1 MKATNEYVS
10 TLFELKEAT
19 IAENIV
25 WKRLNKD
32 TYTYKVMNDDLEDL
46 IITIKKISDKAPG
59 HFVLSL
65 VKKDFE
71 SSELLMNLDTTTT
84 NEDLRDQLEELYEF
98 IEYHVDLRSL
108 DGLRSFIDVVNDP
121 KTRTSLD

>member
-46 IITIKKISDKAPG
+46 IITIKKISDK
-59 HFVLSL
+59 
-65 VKKDFE
+65 
-71 SSELLMNLDTTTT
+71 
-84 NEDLRDQLEELYEF
+84 
-98 IEYHVDLRSL
+98 
-108 DGLRSFIDVVNDP
+108 
-121 KTRTSLD
+121 

>member
-46 IITIKKISDKAPG
+46 IITIKKISDKETIRIHQTIIQTP
-59 HFVLSL
+59 
-65 VKKDFE
+65 
-71 SSELLMNLDTTTT
+71 
-84 NEDLRDQLEELYEF
+84 R
-98 IEYHVDLRSL
+98 
-108 DGLRSFIDVVNDP
+108 
-121 KTRTSLD
+121 